1 MENSGIPK
9 LLFQQILL
17 LPQFIFTKIYDSK
30 NKSKKGQTRLWLSV
44 SAYCRFESFTSML
57 LFRSFL
63 YVKLIRLVL

>member
-30 NKSKKGQTRLWLSV
+30 NKSKKDKPGFGFQYPLIADSNHSPLCYCLGHFFMLS
-44 SAYCRFESFTSML
+44 
-57 LFRSFL
+57 
-63 YVKLIRLVL
+63 